1 MREVAGKKSILPRIA
16 GFSGGPP
23 ERAGPLGASGKRVDA
38 PDDRAGAS
46 DDSARATSATIAI
59 YSVKGGVGKTTFAAN
74 LAWCSAV
81 NSGHRTL
88 LWDLDAAGGSAF
100 LCGIEPEGGQS
111 AGEIFSRQRPAS
123 ELIRQTAWDGLD
135 VLPADESIR
144 ALDAQLLRLGKRKRL
159 AKLAE
164 ELSADYARILL
175 DCPPVMN
182 ELSAQVV
189 RAADLVIVP
198 LPPSPLSARALDL
211 VVREI
216 AGQSRRHPPI
226 LPVLSMIDMRRTL
239 HRQVQEANPSWPVI
253 PYASVVEQCAVHRR
267 PVGALA
273 PQSAA
278 AQAFARLWG
287 AIEKKLAARRLE
299 G

>member
-1 MREVAGKKSILPRIA
+1 MSAKSKLPRII
-16 GFSGGPP
+16 GLTGGPP
-23 ERAGPLGASGKRVDA
+23 KRAGPFRASEAPLEPVAEGK
-38 PDDRAGAS
+38 G
-46 DDSARATSATIAI
+46 ATIAI
-59 YSVKGGVGKTTFAAN
+59 YSVKGGVGKTTFSAN

-81 NSGHRTL
+81 QTGHRTL

-100 LCGIEPEGGQS
+100 LYGLEPQEAQL
-111 AGEIFSRQRPAS
+111 AEEVFARERPAAR
-123 ELIRQTAWDGLD
+123 LIQHTAFEGLD

-144 ALDAQLLRLGKRKRL
+144 ALDAQLVKIGKRKRL
-159 AKLAE
+159 AKLTE
-164 ELSADYARILL
+164 ELSADYPRIIL

-198 LPPSPLSARALDL
+198 LPPSPLSSRAFDL

-216 AGQSRRHPPI
+216 AGNTKRHPPI
-226 LPVLSMIDMRRTL
+226 LPVLSMLDMRRAL
-239 HRQVQEANPSWPVI
+239 HRQAHETNPNWPAI
-253 PYASVVEQCAVHRR
+253 PYASAVEQCAVQRQ

-273 PQSAA
+273 PQSTA

-287 AIEKKLAARRLE
+287 AIEKKLGQR
-299 G
+299 